1 MKYQE
6 EINAVVSQL
15 NKDLKT
21 GVLLQLVFKNPTLF
35 KETVY
40 TAGPLGFKR
49 AAEVFDE
56 EASDNQSSTRPSRS
70 VEDALEIMNLFKSP
84 EQKITTDSI
93 DKLQFRVVLTAD
105 KLLDVFNKEIY
116 ENFEI
121 HAYAN
126 PQEALE
132 KFHQGIQSIM
142 KKIER
147 DVENFSTIHEVYK
160 EMQKEL
166 ENFSLYVEPFD
177 PTTFSV
183 HSIQQSLVQ
192 YDSLAKKFRVLR
204 RIFGFEVAK
213 YPDEASSN
221 SSLHH
226 EQYDQVEKHVR
237 HVIQLVQDELKK
249 AKSSKHYPGINAMI
263 SRMRLEQ
270 KEADFTQLLKELN
283 AYKQKRFGTPP
294 SLLRPDE

>member
-1 MKYQE
+1 
-6 EINAVVSQL
+6 
-15 NKDLKT
+15 
-21 GVLLQLVFKNPTLF
+21 
-35 KETVY
+35 
-40 TAGPLGFKR
+40 
-49 AAEVFDE
+49 
-56 EASDNQSSTRPSRS
+56 
-70 VEDALEIMNLFKSP
+70 MNLFKSP

-105 KLLDVFNKEIY
+105 KLLDVFNKDIY

-160 EMQKEL
+160 KMQKEL
-166 ENFSLYVEPFD
+166 EDFSLYVEPFD

-192 YDSLAKKFRVLR
+192 YDSLAKQFRVLR

-270 KEADFTQLLKELN
+270 KEADFTQLLNELN
-283 AYKQKRFGTPP
+283 EYKQKRFGTPP
-294 SLLRPDE
+294 SPLRPDE